1 MKRNAL
7 PIGILAAALLGCP
20 RPNSGPSDTEIAE
33 ARRELITRGRTDQEV
48 RTGVFGPGG
57 VVDSAS
63 AQRMMH
69 TDSSNTTWLKAYVA
83 KWGWPRVRVVGREAV
98 EAAFFIVQHAV
109 HDTAFQR
116 QMLPEVTSAAQRGDL
131 DAQSVALLT
140 DRIQTQAGRPQTY
153 GTQASIRNGR
163 LVFDSI
169 DDSANVDDRRRTVG
183 LPPLM
188 VYKRLLDSMYNI
200 SSPRRGK
207 ESTESATKTRRPR

>member
-1 MKRNAL
+1 MKRKRL
-7 PIGILAAALLGCP
+7 LMCGFAAALIGCP
-20 RPNSGPSDTEIAE
+20 RPDSGPSEAEIAE

-57 VVDSAS
+57 AVDSAS

-69 TDSSNTTWLKAYVA
+69 TDSANTTWLKAYVA
-83 KWGWPRVRVVGREAV
+83 KWGWPRVRVLGREAV

-116 QMLPEVTSAAQRGDL
+116 QMLPEVRGAAQRGDL

-140 DRIQTQAGRPQTY
+140 DRIATQAKRPQTY
-153 GTQASIRNGR
+153 GTQTSIRDGR
-163 LVFDSI
+163 LVFDPI
-169 DDSANVDDRRRTVG
+169 EDSANVDERRRSVG

-200 SSPRRGK
+200 TPPKQRKAAIDSARTPR
-207 ESTESATKTRRPR
+207 TPH

>member
-1 MKRNAL
+1 MRRDVLLICA
-7 PIGILAAALLGCP
+7 LAAAMVACA
-20 RPNSGPSDTEIAE
+20 RPDSGPSEAEIAG
-33 ARRELITRGRTDQEV
+33 ARRELVARGRTDQDV

-63 AQRMMH
+63 AKRMLR
-69 TDSSNTTWLKAYVA
+69 TDSANTTWLKTYVA
-83 KWGWPRVRVVGREAV
+83 KWGWPRARVLGREAV

-116 QMLPEVTSAAQRGDL
+116 TMLPEVRSAAQRGDL

-140 DRIQTQAGRPQTY
+140 DRIETQAGRPQVY

-169 DDSANVDDRRRTVG
+169 DDSVNVDERRRSVG

-188 VYKRLLDSMYNI
+188 VYKRLLDSIYDVA
-200 SSPRRGK
+200 PPKRRQA
-207 ESTESATKTRRPR
+207 STDSARTDRKPH